1 MRDVDDAACEVSSN
15 FNKYPMGKPAST
27 IIMSQTDPQ
36 YRRLDVLDAPALYA
50 VCLDGQ
56 HIGLRE
62 INELAGLTR
71 YRQTVYPN
79 LSYAIQR
86 RDRLNERFRTDRFHV
101 RVVALGEGVAKHL
114 ESETRT

>member
-1 MRDVDDAACEVSSN
+1 M
-15 FNKYPMGKPAST
+15 F
-27 IIMSQTDPQ
+27 QTDPQ
-36 YRRLDVLDAPALYA
+36 YRRLDVLEAPAMYA
-50 VCLDGQ
+50 VCLDGR

-86 RDRLNERFRTDRFHV
+86 RDRLNQRFRTDRFGV
-101 RVVALGEGVAKHL
+101 YILQVGALA
-114 ESETRT
+114 

>member
-1 MRDVDDAACEVSSN
+1 
-15 FNKYPMGKPAST
+15 
-27 IIMSQTDPQ
+27 MSQTDPQ
-36 YRRLDVLDAPALYA
+36 YRRLDVLEAPAMYV

-62 INELAGLTR
+62 VNELAGLTR

-86 RDRLNERFRTDRFHV
+86 RDRLNERFRTDRFCV
-101 RVVALGEGVAKHL
+101 RLLALGRAIG
-114 ESETRT
+114 

>member
-1 MRDVDDAACEVSSN
+1 
-15 FNKYPMGKPAST
+15 MGKPAST
-27 IIMSQTDPQ
+27 ILMSQTDHA
-36 YRRLDVLDAPALYA
+36 YRKLDVLEASALYA

-79 LSYAIQR
+79 LAYAMQR
-86 RDRLNERFRTDRFHV
+86 RDRLNERFRTDRFCV
-101 RVVALGEGVAKHL
+101 RVVVLGQTL
-114 ESETRT
+114 NS